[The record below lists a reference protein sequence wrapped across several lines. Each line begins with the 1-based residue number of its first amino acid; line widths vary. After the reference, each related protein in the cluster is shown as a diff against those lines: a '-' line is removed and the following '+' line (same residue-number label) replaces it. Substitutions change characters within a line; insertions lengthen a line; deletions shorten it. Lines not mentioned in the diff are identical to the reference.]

1 MNDQQQ
7 QALSAGL
14 KALAERTRNASASPR
29 VEQAIIAE
37 TERVQQ
43 MKGRLKPASTSL
55 KPPGRLKPA
64 STSRFSAL
72 AAALVLVVGG
82 ALWIA
87 RFERPADG
95 EIVRPFGFVA
105 LPNAAIL
112 PEMES
117 ASIVR
122 VSLAVSSLPDYGM
135 AIVPEMSADSVE
147 AELLVAQDGQPHA
160 IRLVRDS
167 NQRSRP

>member
-7 QALSAGL
+7 QALAAGL
-14 KALAERTRNASASPR
+14 KALAERTRNASSSPR
-29 VEQAIIAE
+29 VEQAVLGAMS
-37 TERVQQ
+37 RSF
-43 MKGRLKPASTSL
+43 RLKPEAATL
-55 KPPGRLKPA
+55 RLSA
-64 STSRFSAL
+64 TGFGLTRFAGI

-82 ALWIA
+82 ALWTA
-87 RFERPADG
+87 RFERPADR

-122 VSLAVSSLPDYGM
+122 VSLSVSALPDYGM
-135 AIVPEMSADSVE
+135 AIVPEMSADLVE
-147 AELLVAQDGQPHA
+147 AELLVAQDGQPRA
-160 IRLVRDS
+160 IRLVHNS
-167 NQRSRP
+167 NRRSRP